1 MDYDEESLVSNVPV
15 ATLAPFASAP
25 FTERLAGGGLAFN
38 PLISCHSQK
47 RMAVNAF
54 NEDPQLRISWICF
67 RAGWLV
73 KALHTIFD
81 YLDFSAKSDRQVGR
95 SQVGWNGHGW
105 GKIISGGR
113 PPSLEGLISI
123 GANTN
128 RLVNKFMEN
137 LFFR

>member
-1 MDYDEESLVSNVPV
+1 MDDEGSLFGDVPV
-15 ATLAPFASAP
+15 AAPAPFASAP
-25 FTERLAGGGLAFN
+25 FTEKLAGGGLAFN

-47 RMAVNAF
+47 RMAVNAC
-54 NEDPQLRISWICF
+54 NEDPQLRTLWICF

-95 SQVGWNGHGW
+95 SQAGWNGHGW
-105 GKIISGGR
+105 GDIISGGR
-113 PPSLEGLISI
+113 PPSLEGLIGI

-128 RLVNKFMEN
+128 RLVDKFVEN